1 MIYLQALVDGITLGG
16 VYATCAMGL
25 SLAFG
30 IMGMVNWAHGE
41 FIMLAMF
48 LSYVLVST
56 TSMDP
61 YLTLFINAIV
71 FFLIGYLLQRLLFN
85 NILKKESDREPLS
98 VLISTAGLSMVLVS
112 IATMIFGSNAMTAPT
127 KYMGQTIWLGNIM
140 LSVPRTVS
148 FVIALA
154 STGILY
160 FVIQKT
166 ELGRSLRATAQ
177 NRDVA
182 KLMGINTDKAYC
194 IAFGIAL
201 ALVGI
206 AAALLIPNYSVYPKV
221 GAIYSFKCFV
231 IVVLGGKGNIRGCL
245 AGGIIIGIIE
255 RIGAIVSTE
264 SYAQVLVFA
273 LFIFMLIIKPNG
285 LFSKERG

>member
-1 MIYLQALVDGITLGG
+1 MMYIQALVDGVTLGS

-41 FIMLAMF
+41 FIMLSMF
-48 LSYVLVST
+48 LSYVLVT
-56 TSMDP
+56 NTQMDP
-61 YLTLFINAIV
+61 YLTLFINAAV
-71 FFLIGYLLQRLLFN
+71 MFCIGYMLQKLLFN
-85 NILKKESDREPLS
+85 NVLKKEKDREPLS
-98 VLISTAGLSMVLVS
+98 VLISTAGLSMVIFSV
-112 IATMIFGSNAMTAPT
+112 ATMVFGSNALSASTQ
-127 KYMGQTIWLGNIM
+127 YLGKTWWIGGIM
-140 LSVPRTVS
+140 LSVPRTIS
-148 FVIALA
+148 FFIAIV
-154 STGILY
+154 TTIVLY
-160 FVIQKT
+160 IFIQKT
-166 ELGRSLRATAQ
+166 EMGRALRATSQ
-177 NRDVA
+177 DRDTA
-182 KLMGINTDKAYC
+182 KLMGVNTDKAYC

-245 AGGIIIGIIE
+245 AGGIIVGIIE
-255 RIGAIVSTE
+255 RLGAILWTE

-273 LFIFMLIIKPNG
+273 LFVLMLIIKPNG
-285 LFSKERG
+285 LFSKGRA

>member
-1 MIYLQALVDGITLGG
+1 MFLQALVDGISLGG
-16 VYATCAMGL
+16 IYATCAMGL

-30 IMGMVNWAHGE
+30 VMGMVNWAHGE
-41 FIMLAMF
+41 FIMLSMF
-48 LSYVLVST
+48 LSYILVTKISI
-56 TSMDP
+56 DP
-61 YLTLFINAIV
+61 YLTLFINAAV
-71 FFLIGYLLQRLLFN
+71 FFVIGYMLQKFLFN
-85 NILKKESDREPLS
+85 NILKKEIDREPLS
-98 VLISTAGLSMVLVS
+98 VLISTAGLSMVLFS

-127 KYMGQTIWLGNIM
+127 KYMGKTIWLGDVM
-140 LSVPRTVS
+140 FSVPRTIS
-148 FVIALA
+148 FVIAIITTIA
-154 STGILY
+154 LY
-160 FVIQKT
+160 LFIQKS
-166 ELGRSLRATAQ
+166 ELGRSLRATSQ
-177 NRDVA
+177 DRNVA

-255 RIGAIVSTE
+255 RLGAILWTE

-273 LFIFMLIIKPNG
+273 LFILMLIIKPNG
-285 LFSKERG
+285 LFSKSK